1 MKKVLAVFVLLAVA
15 TGAFAVSGKMYTRF
29 NWEGPVFEYWA
40 GAGTNVD
47 LWQQKDGTGFDLNF
61 DAFGITYKMRP
72 ALSIPYGLETFNGA
86 IPGGYYDELGWGNP
100 LVASSPGYLKIRDI
114 KAGPL
119 NMQIGLS
126 WHQAFA
132 TSWSLSTNTN
142 GTTNSDGAYGL
153 TYNKFYIDYKFDLP
167 LGDMIT
173 IKQYD
178 WDLMHFEF
186 DFGNAT
192 YGGNK
197 SLTNDVLGGS
207 SFLAYVPLNVLINL
221 DPVNLTVSPLF
232 VYDTTT
238 TRENLDLVSSDSNNI
253 DETSKMKVGG
263 YVRASVGLL
272 DFLSVYAMGGFY
284 YTSTYDFDR
293 DVLSTASIVTNSR
306 SSSSSIAIPA
316 FAGVVLALG
325 PGIKAT
331 VGWGIQYASTTTV
344 NDNAG
349 TNLPGVTTTSWFSR
363 YGYNSAVAMTP
374 WTAPKAEFGTY
385 GDNMMDLAFLRFGS
399 DAKFAG
405 NWNVTIAAAV
415 GLNDKWSYWYRSQFQ
430 NGETVTG
437 LGTGT
442 VATSSANQMFSFL
455 NFMNYDRQ
463 MNIKY
468 EDANVAIKGTI
479 AQEGN
484 KNYTGTISGNNDNYS
499 VTSLFGMFEYVDITI
514 KF

>member
-29 NWEGPVFEYWA
+29 NKQGPVFEYWA
-40 GAGTNVD
+40 GAGNNVD

-61 DAFGITYKMRP
+61 DTFGITYKMRP
-72 ALSIPYGLETFNGA
+72 VVSIPYGLEDLNGNL
-86 IPGGYYDELGWGNP
+86 PGGSGYYDENGWGRS

-132 TSWSLSTNTN
+132 NSYSLSTNTN
-142 GTTNSDGAYGL
+142 GTTNAGGDTGIGL
-153 TYNKFYIDYKFDLP
+153 SYNKFYIDYKFDLP

-192 YGGNK
+192 WGGNK

-349 TNLPGVTTTSWFSR
+349 TNLPGVTDTTLFSR
-363 YGYNSAVAMTP
+363 YGFHDNNA
-374 WTAPKAEFGTY
+374 KAEFATY

-405 NWNVTIAAAV
+405 NWSVTIAAAV
-415 GLNDKWSYWYRSQFQ
+415 GLNDEWTYPWYLKGQ
-430 NGETVTG
+430 NGDSVTG

-442 VATSSANQMFSFL
+442 VVSSGANQMFSFL

-484 KNYTGTISGNNDNYS
+484 FNGGSGNYE
-499 VTSLFGMFEYVDITI
+499 TSLFGMFEYVDITI